1 MHWCCPGEEEEEE
14 GEEEEEE
21 EGKEGEEKEEEGVE
35 EVEEEEEEEGKE
47 GEEKEEGEEEG
58 GLLLWKLAKHYKQ
71 CYIIMTLET
80 QSGHGECFAVR

>member
-1 MHWCCPGEEEEEE
+1 MSLYHIMHWCCPGEEEEEE

-21 EGKEGEEKEEEGVE
+21 EGKEGEEKEEEGVG
-35 EVEEEEEEEGKE
+35 EVEEEE
-47 GEEKEEGEEEG
+47 

-71 CYIIMTLET
+71 CYIIMSLET

>member
-21 EGKEGEEKEEEGVE
+21 EG
-35 EVEEEEEEEGKE
+35 EEEEEDE
-47 GEEKEEGEEEG
+47 GEEGEEEEEVEEEG